1 MINMYITLGIV
12 IILLVIPIGCSIFNF
27 KRKKKKYLPLEVKL
41 TEKQKKYVLTT
52 FKKQDRYQYL
62 GLGNLLY
69 YDIKKSIIA
78 MVIFNKL
85 DEDSL
90 RYLNNYMS
98 SITFNIGF
106 WRIK

>member
-1 MINMYITLGIV
+1 MNIYITLGII
-12 IILLVIPIGCSIFNF
+12 IILLVIPISCLIYNF
-27 KRKKKKYLPLEVKL
+27 KRKKKKYLPLKSKL
-41 TEKQKKYVLTT
+41 TEEQKKYVLTT
-52 FKKQDRYQYL
+52 LKMQGRYQYL